1 MAQNLLKM
9 NLKSLLN
16 IKGQTE
22 REKVCV
28 EELTNVLWVLVD
40 IKINKDNVC
49 KKYLFVIISLQSY

>member
-28 EELTNVLWVLVD
+28 EKVTNVLWVLVD